1 LFSNGSAKI
10 FSKHAQVR
18 GAGAF
23 QMSLRIMCRA
33 YSVDTWSVPM
43 MLGQYGNPGSLRLLE
58 DLRQILRLINGVMKL
73 LLRAPVMLFA
83 VLAVHM

>member
-1 LFSNGSAKI
+1 MKLKSMLSKMALISLWASSILISVEGMNNHDGMCLFSNGSAKI

-33 YSVDTWSVPM
+33 YSVDT
-43 MLGQYGNPGSLRLLE
+43 
-58 DLRQILRLINGVMKL
+58 
-73 LLRAPVMLFA
+73 
-83 VLAVHM
+83 